1 MALSTF
7 GAIMTFAGKIVT
19 QTKDAYK
26 LMAPKTNNTLLTETL
41 QALLTEAEKNRAL
54 IEEARRLYVT
64 EMILEPIAGLC
75 LEDYDM
81 DIQISDKRR
90 DVDILEIT
98 LILEKRERVFFQDA
112 SSRIPLP
119 EVARF
124 FRKIMQK
131 KDKNI
136 ARLGAIHLQ

>member
-7 GAIMTFAGKIVT
+7 GAIMAFAGKIVT
-19 QTKDAYK
+19 QTEDAHK
-26 LMAPKTNNTLLTETL
+26 LMAPKTNNTLLKEAL
-41 QALLTEAEKNRAL
+41 QILLTEADKNRTL

-64 EMILEPIAGLC
+64 EMILEPVTGLR

-81 DIQISDKRR
+81 DIQISDKGR
-90 DVDILEIT
+90 DVDILEIA
-98 LILEKRERVFFQDA
+98 LILEKRERGFFQDA

-136 ARLGAIHLQ
+136 ARLGDIHLQ